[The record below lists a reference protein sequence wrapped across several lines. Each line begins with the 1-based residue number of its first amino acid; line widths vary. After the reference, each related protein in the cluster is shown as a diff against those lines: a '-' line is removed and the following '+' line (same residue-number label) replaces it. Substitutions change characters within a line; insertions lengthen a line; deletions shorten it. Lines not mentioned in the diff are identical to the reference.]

1 MKLHL
6 QRTERGDRYTMSR
19 LAIDGVA
26 FCDTLESTDR
36 HLEAATMRPEQKVFG
51 QTAIPTGTYP
61 VVLTYSPRFKCT
73 LPLIQ
78 DVPHFEG
85 IRIHTGNTSADTAGC
100 ILVGRQSTPRP
111 PDRPPPN
118 PTPADE
124 SPNQPP
130 KRSRYS
136 DSHQLMAK
144 MFQT

>member
-6 QRTERGDRYTMSR
+6 QRTERGDCYTMGR

-26 FCDTLESTDR
+26 FCDTLEPTDR

-85 IRIHTGNTSADTAGC
+85 IRIHTGNSATDTSGC
-100 ILVGRQSTPRP
+100 ILVGRRHHSGRLT
-111 PDRPPPN
+111 D
-118 PTPADE
+118 
-124 SPNQPP
+124 
-130 KRSRYS
+130 SRKTLR
-136 DSHQLMAK
+136 QLMTTLTHRP
-144 MFQT
+144 QEQEISITIN